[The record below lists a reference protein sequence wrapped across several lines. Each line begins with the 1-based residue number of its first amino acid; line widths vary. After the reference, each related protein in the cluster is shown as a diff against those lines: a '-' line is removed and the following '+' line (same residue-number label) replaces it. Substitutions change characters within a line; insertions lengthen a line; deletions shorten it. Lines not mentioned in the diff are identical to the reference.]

1 MLMIKYVPMIIGGVI
16 QDDPDNEIRELTL
29 NNERKVHLPIIDSS
43 HVDKIIEIKVQNNLN
58 LNQVVNFLYTVGQR
72 WKSEEYSRRRTYIRD
87 LKNFLGYSN
96 EMAKLEANWIA
107 MLLCSKSALYDIVKN
122 DLGSLHIIDEWIPQG
137 DCYVKALPKGK
148 SVHLL
153 AGNVPLSG
161 VTSILRAILT
171 KNECIIKTSAA
182 DPFTATALI
191 SSFIDVNA
199 SHIITRSMSVMYWAH
214 SEDISLPKIIM
225 SQADVVVAWGG
236 DEAIKWAVKHTPYNI
251 DILKF
256 GPKQSLSIV
265 DNPEDMVL
273 AATGVA
279 HDICF
284 YDQQACFSTQNI
296 YYIGNKLAFFIDELE
311 RQLTLYAKIL
321 PKGFQNFDEKAAFSL
336 TEKECLFAGY
346 DIRRGDNQSWLIIT
360 SPLDSFGNQPLSR
373 SAYIHQVSDITDIL
387 PFIKKNIT
395 QTVSITPWESSF
407 KYRDQLA
414 EYGAER
420 IVESGMNNVFRV
432 GGAHDGMRPLQHLV
446 NYVSQER
453 PSSHTTKDVAVEI
466 EQTRYLQEDKFL
478 VFVP

>member
-1 MLMIKYVPMIIGGVI
+1 MIKKIPIIIGGVI
-16 QDDPDNEIRELTL
+16 QDEGNLRELILTNDTKVSISIVDDNHIKSIIDNEVI
-29 NNERKVHLPIIDSS
+29 
-43 HVDKIIEIKVQNNLN
+43 NNLR

-72 WKSEEYSRRRTYIRD
+72 WRSEEYTRRRAYIRD

-107 MLLCSKSALYDIVKN
+107 MLLCSKSALYDIVQH

-137 DCYVKALPKGK
+137 DCYIKALPKGK

-171 KNECIIKTSAA
+171 KNECIIKTSST
-182 DPFTATALI
+182 DPFTATALV

-199 SHIITRSMSVMYWAH
+199 DHPITRSMSVMYWSH
-214 SEDISLPKIIM
+214 NEDMSLPKKIM
-225 SQADVVVAWGG
+225 NHADVVVAWGG
-236 DEAIKWAVKHTPYNI
+236 DEAIKWAVKHSPHHV
-251 DILKF
+251 DIVKF
-256 GPKQSLSIV
+256 GPKKSLSII
-265 DNPEDMVL
+265 DDPEDITA

-296 YYIGNKLAFFIDELE
+296 YYIGNKLNLFIDELE
-311 RQLTLYAKIL
+311 KKLNVYAKIL
-321 PKGFQNFDEKAAFSL
+321 PKGCQNFDEKAAFTL

-346 DIRRGDNQSWLIIT
+346 QVRKGENQSWIIIQ
-360 SPLDSFGNQPLSR
+360 SPLDAFGNQPLSR
-373 SAYIHQVSDITDIL
+373 SVYIHQVSSIEDIL
-387 PFIKKNIT
+387 PFINKNTT
-395 QTVSITPWESSF
+395 QTVSIAPWESSF
-407 KYRDQLA
+407 KYRDKLA
-414 EYGAER
+414 KHGAER
-420 IVESGMNNVFRV
+420 IVESGMNNIFRV
-432 GGAHDGMRPLQHLV
+432 GGAHDGMRPLQYLV

-453 PSSHTTKDVAVEI
+453 PFNHTTKDVAVEI
-466 EQTRYLQEDKFL
+466 EQTRYLEEDKFL